1 MKDFIIMLA
10 FAGGLTYLLIPIII
24 AIKGAIQSTKTVK
37 IRNHRSGKNIKSS
50 LTAIVF
56 LLVSISTGIVSF
68 EVGLNPYLRVI
79 NILATITFAILAISM
94 IISLIYLNWNIRK
107 QENKALDF
115 ETVDDN
121 YFTYSNAE
129 SFTEDYFCIEKRNED
144 SNNEKAHE
152 KTSLSQDITFKKLVT
167 LCYKSNE
174 VKEHFYLYK
183 SLNLEKLKKATQDV
197 NLLNTEEAKSFI
209 SLKKG

>member
-1 MKDFIIMLA
+1 MSDF
-10 FAGGLTYLLIPIII
+10 
-24 AIKGAIQSTKTVK
+24 
-37 IRNHRSGKNIKSS
+37 
-50 LTAIVF
+50 
-56 LLVSISTGIVSF
+56 SIFS
-68 EVGLNPYLRVI
+68 
-79 NILATITFAILAISM
+79 
-94 IISLIYLNWNIRK
+94 
-107 QENKALDF
+107 
-115 ETVDDN
+115 
-121 YFTYSNAE
+121 
-129 SFTEDYFCIEKRNED
+129 NED